1 MAQPHSPAD
10 DLITVRDLLRY
21 GVSRFSAAKLTFG
34 HGTSTA
40 LDEAAFMILEGLSLP
55 IDDLAPW
62 LEARLT
68 RPEREKVIGL
78 IEARVAT
85 RKPAPYLLGRAYIQG
100 IPFRVDE
107 RVIVPRSYLGELM
120 MTGGLEQDGLGPV
133 PEPYAVARALD
144 LCTGSGCLAILAA
157 MAYPNATV
165 DAVDLSRDA
174 LEVAKLNVADHGMQ
188 DRVSL
193 LAGDLFGPV
202 AGRRYDL
209 IVANPPYVAKAEV
222 DAFHRICTQPAL
234 LVGLVIL
241 EIALEPLDVAVALE
255 GEHVGGERSRNMRSW
270 LMITAQPAN
279 SSSASSS
286 APAFRCRGR
295 WSARRAAG
303 RWRPTS
309 ASWRGARGCAGRP
322 TGCRPSAAGRR
333 P

>member
-1 MAQPHSPAD
+1 MAQPASPAD

-34 HGTSTA
+34 HGTTTA

-68 RPEREKVIGL
+68 RAEREKVIGL
-78 IEARVAT
+78 IDARVST

-107 RVIVPRSYLGELM
+107 RVIIPRSYLGELM

-174 LEVAKLNVADHGMQ
+174 LEVAKLNVADHGME

-209 IVANPPYVAKAEV
+209 IIANPPYVAKAEV
-222 DAFHRICTQPAL
+222 DAFPAEYRAEPVMAHLGGADGFDIVRRILDEAGNHLTARGGILCEIGT
-234 LVGLVIL
+234 GRDIL
-241 EIALEPLDVAVALE
+241 EAEYDLPFLWLDSEESE
-255 GEHVGGERSRNMRSW
+255 GEVFW
-270 LMITAQPAN
+270 L
-279 SSSASSS
+279 
-286 APAFRCRGR
+286 
-295 WSARRAAG
+295 SARDLGQRV
-303 RWRPTS
+303 
-309 ASWRGARGCAGRP
+309 
-322 TGCRPSAAGRR
+322 
-333 P
+333 